1 MQTNEI
7 MEYNRRGSI
16 KFTVITI
23 FTVVLLLGGLAF
35 FFGCWAVIPPGHRG
49 VSITLGKVNQTVLA
63 EGFAFK
69 RPWIEKIIKVPIQ
82 QITVNGK
89 TSCFSSDLQTVDISY
104 SVLYRIPEDKVVELY
119 QQFAGDPY
127 NTLVDPRLQEAIK
140 QVTAQFRAEDVVKNR
155 EKIKQTALLK
165 LQQELAGLIDVRDV
179 PITNIDLTD
188 ELEHAIELKQVTEQ
202 QALAKVYELQ
212 KAQRD
217 AEITIVNAKAEAESV
232 RIKGE
237 ALANSPRVV
246 DLEIAKRWNGQSP
259 QSVVVSEGGANVL
272 LPLR

>member
-1 MQTNEI
+1 
-7 MEYNRRGSI
+7 MEYTQNQNSSA
-16 KFTVITI
+16 KFIIITI
-23 FTVVLLLGGLAF
+23 FSIIVLLAALGFLLS
-35 FFGCWAVIPPGHRG
+35 CWAIIPPGHRG
-49 VSITLGKVNQTVLA
+49 VSVILGKVNPSALP
-63 EGFAFK
+63 EGFTFK
-69 RPWIEKIIKVPIQ
+69 RPFVETIIKVPIQ
-82 QITVNGK
+82 QLTVSGT
-89 TSCFSSDLQTVDISY
+89 TSCFSSDLQTVNIAY
-104 SVLYRIPEDKVVELY
+104 SVLYRLPESKVVELY

-127 NTLVDPRLQEAIK
+127 HTLVEPRLQEAIK

-165 LQQELAGLIDVRDV
+165 LQQELAGLVDVRDV

-188 ELEHAIELKQVTEQ
+188 ELERAIELKQVTEQ

-217 AEITIVNAKAEAESV
+217 AEITIVNAKAEAEAV

-259 QSVVVSEGGANVL
+259 QSVVVSQGGANVL

>member
-1 MQTNEI
+1 
-7 MEYNRRGSI
+7 MEYTRNQNSSI
-16 KFTVITI
+16 KFTITI
-23 FTVVLLLGGLAF
+23 FTVIILLLGLAF
-35 FFGCWAVIPPGHRG
+35 LLGCWAVIPPGHRG
-49 VSITLGKVNQTVLA
+49 VSVMLGKVHPNALP

-69 RPWIEKIIKVPIQ
+69 RPFIETVVKVPIQ
-82 QITVNGK
+82 QLTVSGT
-89 TSCFSSDLQTVDISY
+89 TSCFSSDLQTVNISY
-104 SVLYRIPEDKVVELY
+104 SVLYRLPENKVVELY

-155 EKIKQTALLK
+155 EKIKQTALQKLK
-165 LQQELAGLIDVRDV
+165 QELAGLVDVRDV

-188 ELEHAIELKQVTEQ
+188 ELERAIELKQVTEQ

-237 ALANSPRVV
+237 ALTDNPRVV

>member
-1 MQTNEI
+1 
-7 MEYNRRGSI
+7 MEYNNKNDSSFKFISFSI
-16 KFTVITI
+16 I
-23 FTVVLLLGGLAF
+23 FGICLILGLILF
-35 FFGCWAVIPPGHRG
+35 LSSWAVVPPGHRG
-49 VSITLGKVNQTVLA
+49 IIVSLGKVNPNALP
-63 EGFAFK
+63 EGFTFK
-69 RPWIEKIIKVPIQ
+69 KPWIDTIIKVPIQ

-89 TSCFSSDLQTVDISY
+89 TSCFSSDLQTVDVSY

-127 NTLVDPRLQEAIK
+127 HTLVDPRLQEAIK

-155 EKIKQTALLK
+155 EKIKQTALMK

-259 QSVVVSEGGANVL
+259 QSVVVSQGGANVL
-272 LPLR
+272 LPLK